1 MRSHL
6 DGHPASPP
14 RSERLCQS
22 LLGGGHLPFFHHFS
36 LTVQHAVATH
46 PVAQVHAD
54 RHCLGALF
62 PLPHTLS
69 SNVILFHGRSPFALR
84 VRFHWEL
91 IASRRGPAFSY
102 HLGNGSAIL
111 SRDHRKRS
119 NIQADGAH
127 QLQGVAAFDHAGT
140 QAVIEADLSVL

>member
-14 RSERLCQS
+14 RSERLRQS

-91 IASRRGPAFSY
+91 IASRRGPAFSEQSAAY
-102 HLGNGSAIL
+102 RAVIKGSGQKFECELPSTPWAVRLGSA
-111 SRDHRKRS
+111 SGKPT
-119 NIQADGAH
+119 
-127 QLQGVAAFDHAGT
+127 AAR
-140 QAVIEADLSVL
+140 